1 MSNLTIIIILAVV
14 IIVMSI
20 IAAFGKAVGAGA
32 NVSDLFPEGVDKNKT
47 QEPAQAGRKNKTFR
61 IIGGILFGI
70 LMLCPIMYKHR
81 ASGVPFIN
89 MNHLLRDYLVGF
101 LIVSD
106 LVVFVIIWFVDR
118 KQQK

>member
-1 MSNLTIIIILAVV
+1 
-14 IIVMSI
+14 
-20 IAAFGKAVGAGA
+20 
-32 NVSDLFPEGVDKNKT
+32 
-47 QEPAQAGRKNKTFR
+47 
-61 IIGGILFGI
+61 
-70 LMLCPIMYKHR
+70 MLCPIMYKHR